1 MMNIMNA
8 PMVQQQNSGMDL
20 DASPIGNKN
29 NDDDLD
35 FEKELLDATSQSF
48 LNQSNILGNN
58 FDDNSL
64 AASNQQAGEP
74 PKKKLEPPKPPPL
87 SFSEQIA
94 LASSK
99 LKSKSEAMATI
110 TPIRKD
116 LVNPN
121 DKKKMSTM
129 DALKEQIMLRKA
141 SMNPT

>member
-1 MMNIMNA
+1 
-8 PMVQQQNSGMDL
+8 MDL

>member
-8 PMVQQQNSGMDL
+8 PMVQQNSGMDL

-64 AASNQQAGEP
+64 AASNQQTGEP